1 HAAGLAHPLPTRQ
14 PGIDSQTAGLAPGCG
29 AVGMEEDPVDARCA
43 IGAFALFAVAFGGPR
58 HAAAEGAGGVGVV
71 TTLRGEATVARVTLT
86 QPLALRT
93 HDDVLLRDR
102 ITTQERSLVHVLLGT
117 RALLTV
123 R

>member
-1 HAAGLAHPLPTRQ
+1 MAYSALVSYLPVFADSLASPKCQQENIESLSRTCSHAAGLAHPLPTRQ

-71 TTLRGEATVARVTLT
+71 TTLKGEATVARVTLT
-86 QPLALRT
+86 QPL
-93 HDDVLLRDR
+93 
-102 ITTQERSLVHVLLGT
+102 
-117 RALLTV
+117 
-123 R
+123 